1 LALKVSQLLPKQPKV
16 TGFQNLRYRHASF
29 EDTEIEFVGAEE
41 RIHFE
46 SRSVVE
52 NGTLED
58 DRSNR
63 DFTINAGIIL
73 EY

>member
-1 LALKVSQLLPKQPKV
+1 MLRLKIRKLNLL
-16 TGFQNLRYRHASF
+16 
-29 EDTEIEFVGAEE
+29 EE
-41 RIHFE
+41 RIYHFE

-58 DRSNR
+58 DQNRR